1 MCDRLCV
8 RTHYTHEYV
17 CESLHHCIY
26 VWYIVRLYVFIM
38 NDLQCTLCISRPPVT
53 THSWVWRLAGR
64 RVDGW
69 LDIHIDWRMGCSWCS
84 PGDVLLTPEVGSTWR
99 HKAWFSKRPQFEQWR
114 NNGSSVTRWKT
125 AGVLGGVV
133 LTTPFV
139 SHIARRGKVQRTRRH
154 TAVAMTTLSS
164 KVHVNPHPVLLQA
177 SIFKGQK
184 HSGDLVVTKNYS
196 STPPSK
202 QHFYKL
208 KC

>member
-8 RTHYTHEYV
+8 SYIFY
-17 CESLHHCIY
+17 SCICVWKLAPWIY
-26 VWYIVRLYVFIM
+26 GWYIIRLYVFIM
-38 NDLQCTLCISRPPVT
+38 KDLQCTLCISRPPVM
-53 THSWVWRLAGR
+53 THSWVWRLAGW
-64 RVDGW
+64 RVDGC
-69 LDIHIDWRMGCSWCS
+69 LDIHIDCCSWCS
-84 PGDVLLTPEVGSTWR
+84 PGDVLTTPEVGSTWR

-139 SHIARRGKVQRTRRH
+139 SHTARRGKIQRTRHH

-164 KVHVNPHPVLLQA
+164 KVHVNHHPEILQA
-177 SIFKGQK
+177 SVFKGQK
-184 HSGDLVVTKNYS
+184 HSGGLVVTMNYS
-196 STPPSK
+196 ATPPSK
-202 QHFYKL
+202 QYFYKL